1 MSRLLAL
8 GLGLAVAAVA
18 VTGGC
23 SGNGRAAGA
32 VTVLAA
38 ASLTDA
44 FTELGRVYEREHGVP
59 LTMSFA
65 GSQQVVAQVRS
76 GAPAGVVAT
85 ADRES
90 MARLDSYV
98 EQPTVFAR
106 TALTIAVAPGNP
118 EDIGG
123 LADLTREDLTVVLAA
138 PEVPAGRYARQAL
151 SRADLDVRPASQEPN
166 VRAVL
171 SRVRLGEAD
180 AGIVYASDV
189 EASDGAVEAVAIAG
203 DVAATYRAAVVSSGD
218 SGGPRGFVSWLTGER
233 GQAVMARY
241 GFTAP

>member
-1 MSRLLAL
+1 MSRLLVL
-8 GLGLAVAAVA
+8 GLGLAVAAAA

-23 SGNGRAAGA
+23 SGNDRAARA

-44 FTELGRVYEREHGVP
+44 FTELGQVYEREHGVA
-59 LTMSFA
+59 LTLSFA

-85 ADRES
+85 ADRQS
-90 MARLDSYV
+90 MTRLDPYV
-98 EQPTVFAR
+98 EQPTVFAH

-118 EDIGG
+118 EDIAG
-123 LADLTREDLTVVLAA
+123 LADLAREDLTVVLAA

-151 SRADLDVRPASQEPN
+151 ARAGLEVRPASQEPN

-180 AGIVYASDV
+180 AGIVYAGDI
-189 EASDGAVEAVAIAG
+189 EAADGAVESVAIAG
-203 DVAATYRAAVVSSGD
+203 DVGATYRAAVVSSCDGD
-218 SGGPRGFVSWLTGER
+218 AARGFVTWLTGER
-233 GQAVMARY
+233 ARAVLARH